1 MVPFIGLTGGALLL
15 NQLLHTDP
23 ATMMLAVLVLWAV
36 LIVPL
41 GSWTTSWRLDTSRL
55 ARPLGASRSPGPVLE
70 TREA

>member
-1 MVPFIGLTGGALLL
+1 LV
-15 NQLLHTDP
+15 HTDP

-55 ARPLGASRSPGPVLE
+55 TGTLTGRRAQGAALE
-70 TREA
+70 T